1 MTDPLLYE
9 DDETAKLKEWWKK
22 NGTSI
27 ITGVILGLIVVVGV
41 NYWRNYQKSQ
51 AEAASALFEQV
62 ATGLQ
67 NNKPDQAIAAG
78 SRLMSDFKGSG
89 YAEKAALLLVKISID
104 KHDLS
109 SAENQLRWV
118 IDNAADQATAMVT
131 RLRLAGLLLAEGK
144 LDLAGPL
151 LEQVT
156 GEAFDSRRAELQG
169 DLAMARGNGKKALS
183 DYEKALAGIDQTAS
197 YRDILLMKRD
207 HARSQ

>member
-9 DDETAKLKEWWKK
+9 DDETAKLKDWWKK

-27 ITGVILGLIVVVGV
+27 IIGVVLGLIVVVGV

-62 ATGLQ
+62 AIGLQ

-89 YAEKAALLLVKISID
+89 YAEKAALLLAKISID
-104 KHDLS
+104 RHDLS
-109 SAENQLRWV
+109 STENQLRWV
-118 IDNAADQATAMVT
+118 IDNAADQATAMLT

-144 LDLAGPL
+144 LDLAEPL
-151 LEQVT
+151 LEQVS
-156 GEAFDSRRAELQG
+156 GAAFDSRRAELLG
-169 DLAMARGNGKKALS
+169 DLAMARGNAKKALS